1 MKLSSSLRVILGLL
15 SLSLVCQA
23 EDDFD
28 KGKIT
33 IGLCENRK
41 FMREKRRMIAIV
53 YTNSHSLYFMFHLGL
68 SFDCLSILFPYVAV

>member
-1 MKLSSSLRVILGLL
+1 MKLSSSLRVILGLI

-41 FMREKRRMIAIV
+41 FMREKRRMIA
-53 YTNSHSLYFMFHLGL
+53 MFIFHVSSWFKLRL
-68 SFDCLSILFPYVAV
+68 S

>member
-1 MKLSSSLRVILGLL
+1 MKLSSSLRVILGLV

-41 FMREKRRMIAIV
+41 FMREKRRMIA
-53 YTNSHSLYFMFHLGL
+53 MF
-68 SFDCLSILFPYVAV
+68 ILIHIHCISCFILV

>member
-41 FMREKRRMIAIV
+41 FMREKRRMIA
-53 YTNSHSLYFMFHLGL
+53 MF
-68 SFDCLSILFPYVAV
+68 ILIRIHCISCFILV